1 MIKYNLKLTKI
12 IYTLMMD
19 KPKLEKR
26 ENNIYKNDEQDQ
38 KQKNLGQTTEVNP
51 DPNKRPES
59 RPESKMMNFFNQE
72 FIERKIDFKPKYYYL
87 I

>member
-1 MIKYNLKLTKI
+1 MI
-12 IYTLMMD
+12 D